1 MIYGSSSFAFTN
13 GSAISTDP
21 SAAVFTV
28 AFSEAVSGISTSSF
42 VVNGPPSATLA
53 VAPLSGQAYR
63 LRVNTPSGYCG
74 AVTVT
79 LIEPFKDS
87 AGQGSC
93 DQPSISYLKSCG
105 VGSGVA
111 EITATQYIYPVAS
124 CS

>member
-1 MIYGSSSFAFTN
+1 M
-13 GSAISTDP
+13 DP
-21 SAAVFTV
+21 SVAVFTV

-79 LIEPFKDS
+79 LIEPFRDS

-93 DQPSISYLKSCG
+93 NQPSITYLKSCG
-105 VGSGVA
+105 TGSGVA
-111 EITATQYIYPVAS
+111 EITATQYISPVAS